1 MRVVIYSA
9 EDLEPITVINLPI
22 TERDLEQRG
31 MLWRVHVS
39 PQISATWSTPDE
51 RPTAAPPPH
60 VELQFERFMRG
71 KQFGFMC
78 FTNADALAM
87 RLVPDWLPGQRG
99 AVRAIERERDLLAK
113 LLLASI
119 AP

>member
-31 MLWRVHVS
+31 MLWRVHVP
-39 PQISATWSTPDE
+39 PQISAMWSTPDE
-51 RPTAAPPPH
+51 RPTAVPPAY

-71 KQFGFMC
+71 KHCGLMC

-87 RLVPDWLPGQRG
+87 RLVPDWLLGQRG
-99 AVRAIERERDLLAK
+99 AVQAIERERDLLAT

-119 AP
+119 SR